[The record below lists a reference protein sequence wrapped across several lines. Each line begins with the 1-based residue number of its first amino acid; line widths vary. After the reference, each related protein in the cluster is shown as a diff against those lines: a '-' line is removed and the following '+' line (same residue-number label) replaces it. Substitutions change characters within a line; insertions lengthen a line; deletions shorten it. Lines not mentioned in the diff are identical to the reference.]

1 MAIEQTL
8 SGLGA
13 NGLAAGRCLSVSGA
27 ELDKDRSSI
36 PYTDADSARILD
48 EALERLAAIRSPF
61 GVADPGA
68 VLSALVSLGAE
79 ADGRLDDAVADARAA
94 GYDWSTIADRLA
106 GVNARA
112 VRRRYGAYCRWREE
126 GCPLPIEL

>member
-1 MAIEQTL
+1 MAIEQTF

-13 NGLAAGRCLSVSGA
+13 NALVTGGCRSVSGA
-27 ELDKDRSSI
+27 ELDKDRSGI
-36 PYTDADSARILD
+36 PYTDADSAQILG

-68 VLSALVSLGAE
+68 VLSAIVSLGAE
-79 ADGRLDDAVADARAA
+79 ADVRLEDAVADARAA
-94 GYDWSTIADRLA
+94 GYDWSAIADRLA
-106 GVNARA
+106 AVNARA

-126 GCPLPIEL
+126 GCPLPITF